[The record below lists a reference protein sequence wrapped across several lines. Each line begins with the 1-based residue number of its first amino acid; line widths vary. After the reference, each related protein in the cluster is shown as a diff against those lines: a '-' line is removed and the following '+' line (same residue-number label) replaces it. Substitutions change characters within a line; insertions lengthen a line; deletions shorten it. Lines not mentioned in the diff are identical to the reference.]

1 MRNEYSIDIATVVN
15 QLQTDTH
22 RGISTAEAQQ
32 RLQEFGP
39 NTLEQSK
46 QQPWWLI
53 LLRQFKSP
61 IVYLL
66 VFAAGMSLY
75 FQEWLDAGAIVI
87 VIVVNSVI
95 GFYMEFQA
103 SRSMEALQKLSTVR
117 AKIMR
122 DGRLHEMDAAEVVPG
137 DILFLEA
144 GDMVPADGRLFKL
157 SRLQVNES
165 ALTGESVPAE
175 KTTAI
180 LGNDTALAEQ
190 TNMLFKGTFVTNG
203 NAWCIVTATGMK
215 TELGKIANMVQS
227 AKQTATPLEKKL
239 EAFSKRLIQI
249 TVILVVIIFII
260 GWQMGQDLMQVLNTS
275 IALAVAAIPEGLPI
289 VATLGLARGML
300 NMARH
305 KVIVKK
311 LSAVETL
318 GGTTVICTDK
328 TGTLTENR
336 MTVKEVFPSAESA
349 KDTHQPILEACI
361 LCNTATAD
369 NAGKE
374 IGDPLE
380 IALLQYAQ
388 TYISAEE
395 VRTQF
400 PKVSEEPFSSES
412 KRMLTVHKKGSGYI
426 LYAKGALEEILK
438 LCKKQHHNHEALS
451 DDSKENLLREG
462 EKLAASGYKVIGLAT
477 KENTSET
484 PEASS
489 DFTFLGMIGLIDP
502 PRPDVAQAI
511 HECKTAGIKVVM
523 ITGDHPHTA
532 QEIARQL
539 GILSDAG
546 ENAILGASMK
556 DYDQLTDQD
565 KEKWLNSH
573 VFARVT
579 PGHKLDLVQVY
590 QEKEHIVGMTGDG
603 VNDAP
608 ALKKADIGIA
618 MGQRGTQVAQDV
630 ADMILQDDSF
640 SSIVRAIKQGR
651 IIFDNIRKFVI
662 FLLSCN
668 LSELFTI
675 AVSATL
681 NLNFI
686 LLPLQILFINLIT
699 DVLPAIALGLT
710 PGNAM
715 IMKHPPR
722 STREPI
728 IDTPHW
734 KGIIFYS
741 VIISVSSIGAV
752 FFAHYSLDSGTGW
765 DTNRA
770 NNILFFTMIGS
781 QLLHVFNMHAH
792 ESNFFRSE
800 IVRNRYVWFAIAICI
815 AIVAILHLIEPVK
828 KVLAIFPLH
837 SADWMIVIGF
847 SFAGM
852 IVNQLAK
859 RLNIVRL

>member
-1 MRNEYSIDIATVVN
+1 MQEEYSIAINTLVD
-15 QLQTDTH
+15 QLQSNTD
-22 RGISTAEAQQ
+22 RGISEALAQK
-32 RLQEFGP
+32 RVQEFGR
-39 NTLEQSK
+39 NVIEQNK

-66 VFAAGMSLY
+66 VFAAGMSIY
-75 FQEWLDAGAIVI
+75 FQEWLDAGAILI
-87 VIVVNSVI
+87 VILVNSII

-117 AKIMR
+117 AKVMR
-122 DGRLHEMDAAEVVPG
+122 DGKLTEMDASDIVPG

-175 KTTAI
+175 KKTDI
-180 LGNDTALAEQ
+180 LKNNTALAEQ
-190 TNMLFKGTFVTNG
+190 SNMLFKGTFVTNG
-203 NAWCIVTATGMK
+203 NGWCIVTATGMK
-215 TELGKIANMVQS
+215 TELGKIANLVQS
-227 AKQTATPLEKKL
+227 AEQTATPLEKKL
-239 EAFSKRLIQI
+239 EVFSKRLIQI
-249 TVILVVIIFII
+249 TVVLVVIIFII

-300 NMARH
+300 TMARH
-305 KVIVKK
+305 RVIVKK

-336 MTVKEVFPSAESA
+336 MTVKEILPSPESSVE
-349 KDTHQPILEACI
+349 THQSILEACV
-361 LCNTATAD
+361 LCNTATLD
-369 NAGKE
+369 GEDKE

-380 IALLQYAQ
+380 IALLHYAQ
-388 TYISAEE
+388 KYIPVQEIRS
-395 VRTQF
+395 QF
-400 PKVSEEPFSSES
+400 PKVNEEPFSSES
-412 KRMLTVHKKGSGYI
+412 KRMLTVHRKDTGYI
-426 LYAKGALEEILK
+426 LYAKGALEEILQ
-438 LCKKQHHNHEALS
+438 LCRKQHAVREELS
-451 DDSKENLLREG
+451 EQSKQNLLREG
-462 EKLAASGYKVIGLAT
+462 EKLAASGYKVIGLAS
-477 KENTSET
+477 KENTSEM
-484 PEASS
+484 PETS
-489 DFTFLGMIGLIDP
+489 DLTFLGMIGLIDP

-511 HECKTAGIKVVM
+511 QECKTAGISVVM
-523 ITGDHPHTA
+523 ITGDHPQTA
-532 QEIARQL
+532 KEIARQL
-539 GILSDAG
+539 GILSK
-546 ENAILGASMK
+546 ENEDAILGASMK
-556 DYDQLTDQD
+556 GYDQLTDND
-565 KEKWLNSH
+565 KEQWLSSH

-579 PGHKLDLVQVY
+579 PSQKLDLIRVY

-630 ADMILQDDSF
+630 ADMVLQDDSF

-651 IIFDNIRKFVI
+651 IIFDNIRKFVV

-710 PGNAM
+710 PGNKL
-715 IMKHPPR
+715 IMQQPPR
-722 STREPI
+722 STAEPI
-728 IDTPHW
+728 IGTSHW

-741 VIISVSSIGAV
+741 AIISAASIGAV
-752 FFAHYSLDSGTGW
+752 FYGHHSLDNGSEW
-765 DTNRA
+765 DTHRA

-781 QLLHVFNMHAH
+781 QLLHVFNMNASG
-792 ESNFFRSE
+792 SNFFRSE
-800 IVRNRYVWFAIAICI
+800 VVRNHYVWYAIVICI
-815 AIVAILHLIEPVK
+815 GIVAILHLIDPVK
-828 KVLAIFPLH
+828 KVLSIFPL
-837 SADWMIVIGF
+837 STPDWIVIVMF

-852 IVNQLAK
+852 IINQLAK
-859 RLNIVRL
+859 RFNIVKL

>member
-1 MRNEYSIDIATVVN
+1 MQAEYSIDINTVVN
-15 QLQTDTH
+15 QLQTDTA
-22 RGISTAEAQQ
+22 RGISTGLAQK
-32 RLQEFGP
+32 RLQEFGR
-39 NTLEQSK
+39 NVLEQSK

-66 VFAAGMSLY
+66 IFAAGMSLY
-75 FQEWLDAGAIVI
+75 FQEWLDAGAILI
-87 VIVVNSVI
+87 VILVNSLI

-117 AKIMR
+117 AKVMR
-122 DGRLHEMDAAEVVPG
+122 DGKLNEMDAAEIVPG

-144 GDMVPADGRLFKL
+144 GDMMPADGRLFKL

-175 KTTAI
+175 KKTDI
-180 LGNDTALAEQ
+180 LGNDTPLAEQ

-203 NAWCIVTATGMK
+203 NGWCIVTGTGMK

-239 EAFSKRLIQI
+239 EVLSKRLIQI
-249 TVILVVIIFII
+249 TVVLVVIIFII

-300 NMARH
+300 AMARH
-305 KVIVKK
+305 NVLVKK

-336 MTVKEVFPSAESA
+336 MTVKEIFPSAESSQ
-349 KDTHQPILEACI
+349 DTHQPILEACI

-369 NAGKE
+369 GDGKE

-380 IALLQYAQ
+380 IALLNYAQ
-388 TYISAEE
+388 QYIAIEE
-395 VRTQF
+395 VRKQF
-400 PKVSEEPFSSES
+400 PKVNEEPFSSES
-412 KRMLTVHKKGSGYI
+412 KRMLTVHKKESGYI

-438 LCKKQHHNHEALS
+438 LCQKQHQNQEILS
-451 DDSKENLLREG
+451 DESKQNLLREG
-462 EKLAASGYKVIGLAT
+462 EKLAASGYKVIGLAS
-477 KENTSET
+477 KENNSET
-484 PEASS
+484 AEAT
-489 DFTFLGMIGLIDP
+489 DLTFLGMIGLIDP
-502 PRPDVAQAI
+502 PRADVAQAI

-523 ITGDHPHTA
+523 ITGDHPQTA
-532 QEIARQL
+532 KEIARQL
-539 GILSDAG
+539 GIVSGVKED
-546 ENAILGASMK
+546 AILGVSMK
-556 DYDQLTDQD
+556 AYNQLTDQD
-565 KEKWLNSH
+565 KDKWLNSH

-579 PGHKLDLVQVY
+579 PGHKLDLIQVY
-590 QEKEHIVGMTGDG
+590 QDKEHIVGMTGDG

-651 IIFDNIRKFVI
+651 VIFDNIRKFVI

-681 NLNFI
+681 NLNFT

-715 IMKHPPR
+715 VMKHPPR

-741 VIISVSSIGAV
+741 AIISAASIGAV
-752 FFAHYSLDSGTGW
+752 FFGHYSLDSGSEW

-781 QLLHVFNMHAH
+781 QLLHVFNMHAS

-800 IVRNRYVWFAIAICI
+800 IVRNRYVWFSLGICI
-815 AIVAILHLIEPVK
+815 GIIAILHLIEPVK
-828 KVLAIFPLH
+828 KVLSIFPI
-837 SADWMIVIGF
+837 STSDWMVVLAF

-859 RLNIVRL
+859 KFNIVRL